1 MSADPSRIAIDT
13 VLLGRSADTLR
24 DVATGL
30 ATVAHTISGTPLSGH
45 AFGAMNAWMTPAV
58 HAVSNNSA
66 ELVRVSGNVVEV
78 LASATDAAAH
88 DFNTTEGDV
97 LLWVEQLDQ
106 QLLAGMAPVPPAPTP
121 TAPLPVPSP
130 SPNPAPIDPNP

>member
-30 ATVAHTISGTPLSGH
+30 ATVGHTISGTPLSGY

-78 LASATDAAAH
+78 LASATDAAAN

-106 QLLAGMAPVPPAPTP
+106 QLIAGMAPLPPATTP
-121 TAPLPVPSP
+121 TAPQPVPSP